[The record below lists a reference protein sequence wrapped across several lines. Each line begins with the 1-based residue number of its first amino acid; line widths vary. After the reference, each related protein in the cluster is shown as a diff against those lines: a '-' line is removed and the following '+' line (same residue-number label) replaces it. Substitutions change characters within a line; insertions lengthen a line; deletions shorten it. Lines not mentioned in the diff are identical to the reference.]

1 MGAFSAWASEMP
13 RAMAAVLAAASV
25 GYGAWLARCEARQI
39 PRMLVWPTGGTPLLD
54 DVELRDVHLQR
65 RGPLAFLQWRH
76 DDGRIERLSW
86 WVDTLS
92 AHERRELTLAAAGA
106 AGAPKPTTM
115 AP

>member
-13 RAMAAVLAAASV
+13 RAIAVALAAASV
-25 GYGAWLARCEARQI
+25 GYGAGLARCEARQI
-39 PRMLVWPTGGTPLLD
+39 PRMLVWSMGGSPLLD

-65 RGPLAFLQWRH
+65 RGPLAFLQWRS

-86 WVDTLS
+86 WVDTLP
-92 AHERRELTLAAAGA
+92 AHERRELTLAAASATGVR
-106 AGAPKPTTM
+106 KPTTM